1 MHKEKQAEFHYI
13 QTEIIPALEKELI
26 ENKQFLKDNSTS
38 STGVR
43 LKSSKPRTELL
54 DEVYHVRDRNI
65 EIKEL
70 LKKHKQYIKN
80 YYLTN
85 NKYIFSYFEDKKDIS
100 ETPSS
105 ATTTNVN
112 VNATTNALATTN
124 ANGAAT
130 ANAAIDTR
138 TTYKTSMT
146 KSERIQTFFKIQP
159 PAPLVPMP
167 VPVSEMD
174 QPEKSDKTDDHNQQL
189 DNCEDQFLI
198 KEGCGEPLVPCYVPK
213 LTNLQHYLHNTG
225 KAFFDY
231 DKYAY
236 RSDVCAWCNSGE
248 MVAVESEGIL
258 VCNKCSNFTV
268 YYVESDK
275 PSYKEPPKEASFY
288 AYRRINHF
296 REILA
301 QVQAKETT
309 QIDNTI
315 IVSIKKQIRKER
327 ITLEQFTDVK
337 AKEILKK
344 LGYNKYYEHIP
355 FIKEKLGIK
364 PPVMSPE
371 LEETLC
377 NLFMETQG
385 PYARFC
391 PDERVNFLNYYYT
404 IYKLCELLGQTQYLP
419 YFPMLKDR
427 DKRIEQD
434 EIWKKICKELKW
446 EFIPTQ

>member
-1 MHKEKQAEFHYI
+1 MPSFKQKSSKKLLTDTKNTITLDNMHKEKQTEFHYI
-13 QTEIIPALEKELI
+13 QSEIIPKLEKELLD
-26 ENKQFLKDNSTS
+26 NKEFLKKH
-38 STGVR
+38 VPVAR
-43 LKSSKPRTELL
+43 SKLRTDDIL
-54 DEVYHVRDRNI
+54 DEVYRVRDRNS

-70 LKKHKQYIKN
+70 LNNYKQYIKN

-85 NKYIFSYFEDKKDIS
+85 NKYIFSYFEDKKEIS
-100 ETPSS
+100 DAAAS
-105 ATTTNVN
+105 ASNKSESADN
-112 VNATTNALATTN
+112 SLKPLNA
-124 ANGAAT
+124 GG
-130 ANAAIDTR
+130 
-138 TTYKTSMT
+138 MT
-146 KSERIQTFFKIQP
+146 KNQIIQSFFKVGRQDTINESSNSVSSTDP
-159 PAPLVPMP
+159 PCTTVHDNQEISYSNTDSAGV
-167 VPVSEMD
+167 
-174 QPEKSDKTDDHNQQL
+174 DKQ
-189 DNCEDQFLI
+189 
-198 KEGCGEPLVPCYVPK
+198 VYVPK

-236 RSDVCAWCNSGE
+236 QADVCSWCNHGE

-258 VCNKCSNFTV
+258 VCNRCSNFTV

-309 QIDNTI
+309 QIDKDI
-315 IVSIKKQIRKER
+315 IIAIENQIHKER
-327 ITLEQFTDVK
+327 ITLDQFTDTK
-337 AKEILKK
+337 AKEVLKK

-404 IYKLCELLGQTQYLP
+404 VYKLCELLGQTQYLP

-434 EIWKKICKELKW
+434 EIWKKICKELNW
-446 EFIPTQ
+446 EFIPTP

>member
-1 MHKEKQAEFHYI
+1 
-13 QTEIIPALEKELI
+13 
-26 ENKQFLKDNSTS
+26 
-38 STGVR
+38 
-43 LKSSKPRTELL
+43 
-54 DEVYHVRDRNI
+54 
-65 EIKEL
+65 
-70 LKKHKQYIKN
+70 
-80 YYLTN
+80 
-85 NKYIFSYFEDKKDIS
+85 
-100 ETPSS
+100 
-105 ATTTNVN
+105 
-112 VNATTNALATTN
+112 
-124 ANGAAT
+124 
-130 ANAAIDTR
+130 
-138 TTYKTSMT
+138 MT

-159 PAPLVPMP
+159 AQLPVPSVVP
-167 VPVSEMD
+167 VPVLSVPISEME
-174 QPEKSDKTDDHNQQL
+174 QQSEKSDDHNQQL
-189 DNCEDQFLI
+189 DNCEDQFLV
-198 KEGCGEPLVPCYVPK
+198 KEGCGEPLAPCYVPK

-225 KAFFDY
+225 RAFFDY

-248 MVAVESEGIL
+248 MVAIESEGIL

-315 IVSIKKQIRKER
+315 IASIKKQIRKER

>member
-1 MHKEKQAEFHYI
+1 MHKEKQTEFQYI
-13 QTEIIPALEKELI
+13 QNELIPKLEKELAD
-26 ENKQFLKDNSTS
+26 NKDFLKKHV
-38 STGVR
+38 TGSRVK
-43 LKSSKPRTELL
+43 LRTDDIL
-54 DEVYHVRDRNI
+54 DEVYRVRDRNR
-65 EIKEL
+65 EIKETL
-70 LKKHKQYIKN
+70 TNYKHYIKN

-85 NKYIFSYFEDKKDIS
+85 NKYIFSYFEDKKEIS
-100 ETPSS
+100 DAAPLSASASASTPASTS
-105 ATTTNVN
+105 
-112 VNATTNALATTN
+112 
-124 ANGAAT
+124 
-130 ANAAIDTR
+130 
-138 TTYKTSMT
+138 TSMSTSTPTPNHGMT
-146 KSERIQTFFKIQP
+146 KNKIIQSFFKVATEEPEHKP
-159 PAPLVPMP
+159 PDKVDHHSGTACELEVKKTVDAVP
-167 VPVSEMD
+167 
-174 QPEKSDKTDDHNQQL
+174 SDR
-189 DNCEDQFLI
+189 
-198 KEGCGEPLVPCYVPK
+198 VYVHK

-225 KAFFDY
+225 KAVFDY

-236 RSDVCAWCNSGE
+236 QSDVCSWCNRGE
-248 MVAVESEGIL
+248 LVAIESEGIL

-309 QIDNTI
+309 QIDDSI
-315 IVSIKKQIRKER
+315 ITAIENQIHKER
-327 ITLEQFTDVK
+327 ITLDQLTDAK

-364 PPVMSPE
+364 PPVMTPE

-404 IYKLCELLGQTQYLP
+404 VYKLCELLGQTQYLP

-434 EIWKKICKELKW
+434 EIWKKICKELNW
-446 EFIPTQ
+446 EFIPTP

>member
-1 MHKEKQAEFHYI
+1 MPSFKQKSSKKLLSDIKNNVTLDNMHKEKQTEFYYI
-13 QTEIIPALEKELI
+13 QNEVIPKLEKEFL
-26 ENKQFLKDNSTS
+26 ENKDFLKKHMPIS
-38 STGVR
+38 R
-43 LKSSKPRTELL
+43 IKLRTEDVL
-54 DEVYHVRDRNI
+54 DEVYRVRDRNR
-65 EIKEL
+65 EIKETL
-70 LKKHKQYIKN
+70 TNYKHYIKN

-85 NKYIFSYFEDKKDIS
+85 NKYIFSYFEDKKEIS
-100 ETPSS
+100 D
-105 ATTTNVN
+105 ATAVTTGVNNVN
-112 VNATTNALATTN
+112 N
-124 ANGAAT
+124 
-130 ANAAIDTR
+130 R
-138 TTYKTSMT
+138 MT
-146 KSERIQTFFKIQP
+146 KNKIIQSFFKVATEEPDHKP
-159 PAPLVPMP
+159 PDKVNSNSNSNTAVTEL
-167 VPVSEMD
+167 
-174 QPEKSDKTDDHNQQL
+174 SDKSFTVT
-189 DNCEDQFLI
+189 
-198 KEGCGEPLVPCYVPK
+198 EGDIEPQVYVHK

-225 KAFFDY
+225 KAVFDY

-236 RSDVCAWCNSGE
+236 QSDVCSWCNRGE
-248 MVAVESEGIL
+248 LVAVESEGIL

-268 YYVESDK
+268 YYVETDK

-309 QIDNTI
+309 QIDDSI
-315 IVSIKKQIRKER
+315 ITAIENQIHKER
-327 ITLEQFTDVK
+327 ITLDQLTDTK
-337 AKEILKK
+337 AADILKN

-364 PPVMSPE
+364 PPVMTPE

-404 IYKLCELLGQTQYLP
+404 VYKLCELLGQTQYLP

-434 EIWKKICKELKW
+434 EIWKKICKELNW
-446 EFIPTQ
+446 EFIPTP

>member
-1 MHKEKQAEFHYI
+1 MHKEKQTEFHYI
-13 QTEIIPALEKELI
+13 QNELI
-26 ENKQFLKDNSTS
+26 PKLERELLDNKEFLKKHV
-38 STGVR
+38 TGSRVK
-43 LKSSKPRTELL
+43 LRTDDIL
-54 DEVYHVRDRNI
+54 DEVYRVRDRNR
-65 EIKEL
+65 EIKETL
-70 LKKHKQYIKN
+70 THYKHYIKN

-85 NKYIFSYFEDKKDIS
+85 NKYIFSYFEDKKEIS
-100 ETPSS
+100 DAAPLSASASTSTSASASASASTSTSMSTPSH
-105 ATTTNVN
+105 
-112 VNATTNALATTN
+112 
-124 ANGAAT
+124 G
-130 ANAAIDTR
+130 
-138 TTYKTSMT
+138 MT
-146 KSERIQTFFKIQP
+146 KNKIIQSFFKVATEEPEHKP
-159 PAPLVPMP
+159 PDKGTEL
-167 VPVSEMD
+167 E
-174 QPEKSDKTDDHNQQL
+174 SDETTVRSDV
-189 DNCEDQFLI
+189 
-198 KEGCGEPLVPCYVPK
+198 EPRVYVHK
-213 LTNLQHYLHNTG
+213 LTNLQHYLQNTG
-225 KAFFDY
+225 KAVFDY

-236 RSDVCAWCNSGE
+236 QSDVCSWCNRGE
-248 MVAVESEGIL
+248 LVAIESEGIL

-309 QIDNTI
+309 QIDDSI
-315 IVSIKKQIRKER
+315 ITAIENQIHKER
-327 ITLEQFTDVK
+327 ITLDQLTDAK

-364 PPVMSPE
+364 PPVMTPE

-404 IYKLCELLGQTQYLP
+404 VYKLCELLGQTQYLP

-434 EIWKKICKELKW
+434 EIWKKICKELNW
-446 EFIPTQ
+446 EFIPTP

>member
-1 MHKEKQAEFHYI
+1 MPTFKQKSSKKLLTDTKNTITLDSMHKEKQAEFHYI
-13 QTEIIPALEKELI
+13 QTEIIPTLERELI
-26 ENKQFLKDNSTS
+26 ENKQFLKNNSNS
-38 STGVR
+38 NNNNNNNNNIGVR

-100 ETPSS
+100 ETPSTTTTTTT
-105 ATTTNVN
+105 TTTNVN
-112 VNATTNALATTN
+112 VNVDVNAATNGNAATTN
-124 ANGAAT
+124 ANAAS
-130 ANAAIDTR
+130 

-159 PAPLVPMP
+159 PAPLVP
-167 VPVSEMD
+167 VPVSEMEQ
-174 QPEKSDKTDDHNQQL
+174 QPEKSDDHNQQL
-189 DNCEDQFLI
+189 DNCEDQFLV
-198 KEGCGEPLVPCYVPK
+198 KEGCGEHLVPCYVPK

-315 IVSIKKQIRKER
+315 IASIKKQIRKER
-327 ITLEQFTDVK
+327 ITLDQFTDVK

-355 FIKEKLGIK
+355 FIKEK
-364 PPVMSPE
+364 
-371 LEETLC
+371 
-377 NLFMETQG
+377 F
-385 PYARFC
+385 
-391 PDERVNFLNYYYT
+391 
-404 IYKLCELLGQTQYLP
+404 
-419 YFPMLKDR
+419 
-427 DKRIEQD
+427 
-434 EIWKKICKELKW
+434 
-446 EFIPTQ
+446 

>member
-1 MHKEKQAEFHYI
+1 MHKEKQTEFHYI
-13 QTEIIPALEKELI
+13 QNELVPKLKKELL
-26 ENKQFLKDNSTS
+26 ENKEFLKRHMQVS
-38 STGVR
+38 R
-43 LKSSKPRTELL
+43 LKLRSEDVL
-54 DEVYHVRDRNI
+54 DEVYRVRDRNR
-65 EIKEL
+65 EIKETL
-70 LKKHKQYIKN
+70 TRYNHYIKN

-85 NKYIFSYFEDKKDIS
+85 NKYIFSYFEDKKEIS
-100 ETPSS
+100 DAAPLS
-105 ATTTNVN
+105 ASTSTSASTLVH
-112 VNATTNALATTN
+112 
-124 ANGAAT
+124 T
-130 ANAAIDTR
+130 ANANNTNVGM
-138 TTYKTSMT
+138 MT
-146 KSERIQTFFKIQP
+146 KNKIIQSFFKLSIDEPEHKP
-159 PAPLVPMP
+159 PDKVDTSSSSSSSNTTTKHADAVTLAG
-167 VPVSEMD
+167 
-174 QPEKSDKTDDHNQQL
+174 SDADADPRT
-189 DNCEDQFLI
+189 
-198 KEGCGEPLVPCYVPK
+198 YVHK

-225 KAFFDY
+225 KAVFDY

-236 RSDVCAWCNSGE
+236 QSDVCSWCNRGE
-248 MVAVESEGIL
+248 LVAVENEGIL

-275 PSYKEPPKEASFY
+275 PSYKEPPREASFY

-309 QIDNTI
+309 QIDDSI
-315 IVSIKKQIRKER
+315 IAAIENQIHKER
-327 ITLEQFTDVK
+327 ITLDQLTDAK

-364 PPVMSPE
+364 PPVMTPE

-404 IYKLCELLGQTQYLP
+404 VYKLCELLGQTQYLP

-434 EIWKKICKELKW
+434 EIWKKICKELNW
-446 EFIPTQ
+446 EFIPTP

>member
-1 MHKEKQAEFHYI
+1 MPAFKQKSSKKLLTDTKNSVTLDHMHREKQAEFHYI
-13 QTEIIPALEKELI
+13 QTELVPKLEQELA
-26 ENKQFLKDNSTS
+26 ENKTFLKEHGT
-38 STGVR
+38 TPR
-43 LKSSKPRTELL
+43 SKTRTETML
-54 DEVYHVRDRNI
+54 DEVYRIRDRNI
-65 EIKEL
+65 EIKESL
-70 LKKHKQYIKN
+70 QNYKNYIKN

-85 NKYIFSYFEDKKDIS
+85 NKYVFSYFEDKKDIS
-100 ETPSS
+100 DTVKDDAVEPEATGPAPTFTKNQRIQSFFKVNAHAPEPTPASARDLVLTQNQITKTTTPTDSESSLSSSLSS
-105 ATTTNVN
+105 ASLFNPPN
-112 VNATTNALATTN
+112 NAYA
-124 ANGAAT
+124 
-130 ANAAIDTR
+130 
-138 TTYKTSMT
+138 
-146 KSERIQTFFKIQP
+146 
-159 PAPLVPMP
+159 
-167 VPVSEMD
+167 
-174 QPEKSDKTDDHNQQL
+174 
-189 DNCEDQFLI
+189 
-198 KEGCGEPLVPCYVPK
+198 PK

-225 KAFFDY
+225 RAFFDY

-236 RSDVCAWCNSGE
+236 RADVCAWCNSGE
-248 MVAVESEGIL
+248 MVAIESEGIL

-268 YYVESDK
+268 YYVETDK

-309 QIDNTI
+309 QIDNSI
-315 IVSIKKQIRKER
+315 ITAIENQIRKER
-327 ITLEQFTDVK
+327 INLDQFTDTK
-337 AKEILKK
+337 AKEVLKK

-434 EIWKKICKELKW
+434 EIWKKICKELNW

>member
-1 MHKEKQAEFHYI
+1 MPSFKQKSSKKLLSDIKNTVTLDNMHKEKQTEFQYI
-13 QTEIIPALEKELI
+13 QNELIPRLEKELF
-26 ENKQFLKDNSTS
+26 ENKEFLKKHMP
-38 STGVR
+38 V
-43 LKSSKPRTELL
+43 SKVKLRTDDVL
-54 DEVYHVRDRNI
+54 DEVYRVRDRNR
-65 EIKEL
+65 EIKETL
-70 LKKHKQYIKN
+70 TNYKHYIKN

-85 NKYIFSYFEDKKDIS
+85 NKYIFSYFEDKKEIS
-100 ETPSS
+100 DAAPGTGIAQSLSKSKGMTKNKLIQSFFKVATVTEEPEHKPPDKTES
-105 ATTTNVN
+105 AE
-112 VNATTNALATTN
+112 N
-124 ANGAAT
+124 AN
-130 ANAAIDTR
+130 ANA
-138 TTYKTSMT
+138 
-146 KSERIQTFFKIQP
+146 SEDSG
-159 PAPLVPMP
+159 P
-167 VPVSEMD
+167 VV
-174 QPEKSDKTDDHNQQL
+174 H
-189 DNCEDQFLI
+189 
-198 KEGCGEPLVPCYVPK
+198 K

-225 KAFFDY
+225 KAVFDY

-236 RSDVCAWCNSGE
+236 QSDVCSWCNRGE
-248 MVAVESEGIL
+248 LVAVESEGIL
-258 VCNKCSNFTV
+258 VCNKCSNFMV

-309 QIDNTI
+309 QIDDSI
-315 IVSIKKQIRKER
+315 IVAIENQIHKER
-327 ITLEQFTDVK
+327 ITLDQLSDAK

-364 PPVMSPE
+364 PPVMTPE

-404 IYKLCELLGQTQYLP
+404 VYKLCELLGQTQYLP

-434 EIWKKICKELKW
+434 EIWKKICKELNW
-446 EFIPTQ
+446 EFIPTP

>member
-1 MHKEKQAEFHYI
+1 MHKEKQTEFQYI
-13 QTEIIPALEKELI
+13 QNELIPKLEKELL
-26 ENKQFLKDNSTS
+26 ENKEFLKLHAPVS
-38 STGVR
+38 R
-43 LKSSKPRTELL
+43 IKIRTEDVL
-54 DEVYHVRDRNI
+54 DEVYRVRDRNR

-70 LKKHKQYIKN
+70 LNNYKHYIKN

-85 NKYIFSYFEDKKDIS
+85 NKYIFSYFEDKKEIS
-100 ETPSS
+100 D
-105 ATTTNVN
+105 
-112 VNATTNALATTN
+112 
-124 ANGAAT
+124 AA
-130 ANAAIDTR
+130 A
-138 TTYKTSMT
+138 
-146 KSERIQTFFKIQP
+146 
-159 PAPLVPMP
+159 
-167 VPVSEMD
+167 VPVSKTVHAANNTTTGMTKNKIIQSFFKVASEEPD
-174 QPEKSDKTDDHNQQL
+174 HKPPDTDFDEVVRSDPDMLEVRT
-189 DNCEDQFLI
+189 
-198 KEGCGEPLVPCYVPK
+198 YVHK
-213 LTNLQHYLHNTG
+213 LTNLQQYLHNTG
-225 KAFFDY
+225 KAVFDY

-236 RSDVCAWCNSGE
+236 QSDVCSWCHRGE
-248 MVAVESEGIL
+248 LVAVESEGIL

-309 QIDNTI
+309 QIDDSI
-315 IVSIKKQIRKER
+315 IVAIENQIHKER
-327 ITLEQFTDVK
+327 ITLDQLTDAK

-364 PPVMSPE
+364 PPVMTPE

-404 IYKLCELLGQTQYLP
+404 VYKLCELLGQTQYLP

-434 EIWKKICKELKW
+434 EIWKKICKELNW
-446 EFIPTQ
+446 EFIPTP